1 MDPLQQSVQS
11 SPVPAQAQIG
21 TVSIRPLYT
30 SYLWYRFDGDRPG
43 QNKWINNIYSVI
55 VLERERQVGRWLLLL
70 LCIYS
75 SSSAVVITAAAA
87 SADLKG
93 DNQ

>member
-11 SPVPAQAQIG
+11 SPAQAQIG

-70 LCIYS
+70 LYIYS
-75 SSSAVVITAAAA
+75 SSSAAAVVVITAAA